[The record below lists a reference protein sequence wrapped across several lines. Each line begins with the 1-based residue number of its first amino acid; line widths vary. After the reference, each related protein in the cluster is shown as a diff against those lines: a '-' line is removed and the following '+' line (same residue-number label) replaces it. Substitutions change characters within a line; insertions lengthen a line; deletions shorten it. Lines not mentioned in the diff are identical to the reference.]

1 MSKPAYNIKN
11 LLNSKLFI
19 LISIVLLA
27 SISQVNGLRY
37 NRGPLEEAYPSRH
50 IETVDDDDE
59 FTGSTYIESS
69 KGGNSDI
76 DESLL
81 EIAENRK
88 NQSMFGNN
96 NDDDDDEDND
106 DDNNDEEEESED
118 FLDRADESTLLEL
131 SRASF
136 LEENKGKSE
145 RVDDN
150 KLKQYLIKIGAI
162 DKIKRAKETGQRAIS
177 GLKSKFKN
185 IPEGVKKLKNKI
197 VPPKPYFTK
206 SKSGQTN
213 SDHGKRL
220 LNTINEVDASKRI
233 ARGNIS
239 IPPGKRLLHTMNDVD
254 RKKSSRKRTKNFRQ

>member
-69 KGGNSDI
+69 K
-76 DESLL
+76 
-81 EIAENRK
+81 ENRK

-239 IPPGKRLLHTMNDVD
+239 IPPGKRLLHTMNDVE